1 MPGSHEQLA
10 ERVAESLAGLIAS
23 DLDALRKR
31 LIRLVDAPDCDL
43 VRFVNAAIAFWQEML
58 AIDRIFV
65 CDMRDGTV
73 VAGWNTGK
81 NIVRLQDWDPRY
93 RPLEDD
99 VILQK
104 ALEGDEMVAAPIDGE
119 GADLAFSL
127 PLDDGRVWLLV
138 FDDTARARTLSP
150 SDMAWINLVRD
161 LLVIKSRSVQPHLD
175 RPVVEKG

>member
-1 MPGSHEQLA
+1 MREAHERLSARVSEQLA
-10 ERVAESLAGLIAS
+10 GLVAE
-23 DLDALRKR
+23 DLDALRMR
-31 LIRLVDAPDCDL
+31 LIRLVDAPGCDL
-43 VRFVNAAIAFWQEML
+43 KGFADAALAFWREML

-73 VAGWNTGK
+73 VAGWNEGK

-138 FDDTARARTLSP
+138 FDDTTRARRISA
-150 SDMAWINLVRD
+150 SDMAWIQLIRD
-161 LLVIKSRSVQPHLD
+161 LLVIKSRLQLPPP
-175 RPVVEKG
+175 RATET